1 MVKQMNNIIKN
12 KKEEVS
18 KGIEL
23 NDKDYLNSINS
34 TLKEMVKNYSVVLTE
49 ASNENLFKVY
59 KKIFDNI
66 ITMQRQTFE
75 LIFENGWYILE
86 KAEKN
91 KINNKFS
98 TLNQEFIDL
107 NNQE

>member
-1 MVKQMNNIIKN
+1 
-12 KKEEVS
+12 
-18 KGIEL
+18 
-23 NDKDYLNSINS
+23 
-34 TLKEMVKNYSVVLTE
+34 
-49 ASNENLFKVY
+49 
-59 KKIFDNI
+59 
-66 ITMQRQTFE
+66 MQRQTFE
-75 LIFENGWYILE
+75 LIFEKGWYILE

>member
-1 MVKQMNNIIKN
+1 MNNIIKN

-18 KGIEL
+18 NGIEL

-49 ASNENLFKVY
+49 ASNENLFKLY

-75 LIFENGWYILE
+75 LIFEKGWYILE

>member
-1 MVKQMNNIIKN
+1 MNNTIKN

-34 TLKEMVKNYSVVLTE
+34 TLKEMAKNYSVVLTE

>member
-1 MVKQMNNIIKN
+1 MYNIIKN

-34 TLKEMVKNYSVVLTE
+34 MLKEMVKNYSVVLTE

>member
-1 MVKQMNNIIKN
+1 MNNIIKS

-34 TLKEMVKNYSVVLTE
+34 TLKEMAKNYSVVLTE

>member
-1 MVKQMNNIIKN
+1 MNNIIQN
-12 KKEEVS
+12 KKVEVS
-18 KGIEL
+18 KSIEL

-75 LIFENGWYILE
+75 LIFEKGWYILE

>member
-1 MVKQMNNIIKN
+1 MNNIIKN

-34 TLKEMVKNYSVVLTE
+34 TLKEMAKNYSVVLTE
-49 ASNENLFKVY
+49 ASNKNLFKVY

>member
-1 MVKQMNNIIKN
+1 MNNIIQN
-12 KKEEVS
+12 KKVEVS
-18 KGIEL
+18 KSIEL

-34 TLKEMVKNYSVVLTE
+34 TLKEMAKNYSVVLTE

-75 LIFENGWYILE
+75 LIFENGWYTLE

>member
-1 MVKQMNNIIKN
+1 MNNIIQN
-12 KKEEVS
+12 KKVEVS
-18 KGIEL
+18 KSIEL

-34 TLKEMVKNYSVVLTE
+34 TLKEMAKNYSVVLTE

>member
-1 MVKQMNNIIKN
+1 MNNIIKN

-59 KKIFDNI
+59 KKKFDNI

-75 LIFENGWYILE
+75 LIFEKGWYILE

-91 KINNKFS
+91 KINSKFS

>member
-1 MVKQMNNIIKN
+1 MNNIIKN

-49 ASNENLFKVY
+49 ASNEYLFKVY

-75 LIFENGWYILE
+75 LIFEKGWYILE

>member
-1 MVKQMNNIIKN
+1 MNNIIKN

-18 KGIEL
+18 NGIEL